1 MARYHPPRNLNLPFK
16 VLVQRADPD
25 FERARRK
32 VTEYEFSNG
41 RKFEANP
48 DNRGAYADE
57 D

>member
-1 MARYHPPRNLNLPFK
+1 MAAYYPPRSISIPFK

-32 VTEYEFSNG
+32 EREYEFSNG
-41 RKFEANP
+41 RVFEANP
-48 DNRGAYADE
+48 DNRGPYAD

>member
-1 MARYHPPRNLNLPFK
+1 MARYHPPRVINIPFK
-16 VLVQRADPD
+16 ALVQRADPD

-32 VTEYEFSNG
+32 VVEYEFSNG

-48 DNRGAYADE
+48 DNRGAYAE

>member
-1 MARYHPPRNLNLPFK
+1 MARYHPPRSIDRPFK

-32 VTEYEFSNG
+32 VVEYEFSNG